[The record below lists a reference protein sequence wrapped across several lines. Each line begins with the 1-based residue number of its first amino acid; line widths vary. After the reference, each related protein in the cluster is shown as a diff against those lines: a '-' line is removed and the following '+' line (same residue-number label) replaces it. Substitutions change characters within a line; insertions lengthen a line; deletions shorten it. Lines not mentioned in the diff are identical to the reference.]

1 MTRQRALPDPY
12 LDEDEFQGGF
22 FGGVAELIAAY
33 PSIAGG
39 SAAFAVIFGFVA
51 VNALFYQS
59 GRHPAPI
66 LPTRGAV
73 AESQQAA
80 VMPDEDLVRQAIQ
93 SSPEREVTTYK
104 IERQEDNPATA
115 SIPVPSHR
123 PGADRPAEI
132 ENASLAPETAE
143 SALPEPDSVLTA
155 IQAELKRKGF
165 YGGEIDG
172 LMGPMSAAAISN
184 WQKKAGMAVDGV
196 PSESVLESLK
206 IGGRPDPLVK
216 RVEPAVT
223 VPTAAPTPSDKPATE
238 VRADVRPKPSAP
250 SEPSLRDLI
259 NASSGSA
266 AGTVATIAAGGDETV
281 RRIQS
286 GLANIAYADIAVDGV
301 AGEQTKNAIRA
312 FEKHYRLPVT
322 GEPNEAVLRKLQEI
336 GAL

>member
-22 FGGVAELIAAY
+22 FGGIAELVAAY

-39 SAAFAVIFGFVA
+39 TAAFSVIFGFVA
-51 VNALFYQS
+51 VNALFYQH

-73 AESQQAA
+73 AETQQAA

-93 SSPEREVTTYK
+93 ASPEREVTTYK
-104 IERQEDNPATA
+104 IERQEDNPATG
-115 SIPVPSHR
+115 SIPVPRHR
-123 PGADRPAEI
+123 PGTETAPAVETASLPAEP
-132 ENASLAPETAE
+132 AART
-143 SALPEPDSVLTA
+143 LPQPDPVLTA

-165 YGGEIDG
+165 YGGEVDG
-172 LMGPMSAAAISN
+172 LMGPMSSAAISN
-184 WQKKAGMAVDGV
+184 WQKKAGMTIDGK
-196 PSESVLESLK
+196 PSETVLESLK
-206 IGGRPDPLVK
+206 IGGRPEPLVK
-216 RVEPAVT
+216 RVEPSVT
-223 VPTAAPTPSDKPATE
+223 VPSAAPAPAQKPRTE
-238 VRADVRPKPSAP
+238 QRADVRPKPSVAP
-250 SEPSLRDLI
+250 EPSLRDLI
-259 NASSGSA
+259 NASAGNVA
-266 AGTVATIAAGGDETV
+266 AAVPAVGGDETV

-322 GEPNEAVLRKLQEI
+322 GEPNQAVLKKLQEI

>member
-22 FGGVAELIAAY
+22 FGGVAELVAAY

-39 SAAFAVIFGFVA
+39 TAAFAVIFGFVA
-51 VNALFYQS
+51 VNALFYQH

-66 LPTRGAV
+66 LPTRGTV
-73 AESQQAA
+73 AETQQAA
-80 VMPDEDLVRQAIQ
+80 VMPDEDLVRQALQ

-104 IERQEDNPATA
+104 IERGEDNPATA

-123 PGADRPAEI
+123 PGVDAGPAI
-132 ENASLAPETAE
+132 ETASLSPETGVR
-143 SALPEPDSVLTA
+143 ALPEPDPVLTA

-165 YGGEIDG
+165 YGGEVDG

-184 WQKKAGMAVDGV
+184 WQKKAGLTIDGK
-196 PSESVLESLK
+196 PSDTVLESLK
-206 IGGRPDPLVK
+206 IGGRPEPLVK
-216 RVEPAVT
+216 RVDPPVT
-223 VPTAAPTPSDKPATE
+223 VPTAAPAPSQKPAAE
-238 VRADVRPKPSAP
+238 RRADIRPKPAAAP
-250 SEPSLRDLI
+250 EPSLRDLI
-259 NASSGSA
+259 NATSDTVSA
-266 AGTVATIAAGGDETV
+266 AAPVVGGDETV

-286 GLANIAYADIAVDGV
+286 GLANIAYADISVDGV

-322 GEPNEAVLRKLQEI
+322 GEPNEAVLKKLQEI